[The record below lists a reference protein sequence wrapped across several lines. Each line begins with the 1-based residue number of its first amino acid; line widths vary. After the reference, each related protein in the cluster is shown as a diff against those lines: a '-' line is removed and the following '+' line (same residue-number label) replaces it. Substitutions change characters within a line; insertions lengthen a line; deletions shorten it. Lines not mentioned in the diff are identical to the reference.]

1 MHTDGNVI
9 IGTKLDTTGFE
20 KELEEIVDFA
30 ADYSGRNTENI
41 MTKYFT
47 EMWETT
53 FKDATDFAADYGGDS
68 GEIFGKNFQEKYI
81 YELNSVEDFAADYGS
96 DSGKA
101 FAENFNKEL
110 EQIEDFAA
118 DDSKGIGKMASDL
131 GEKGKEV
138 GKEFAEEMSEG
149 ASSSSQLINKV
160 LTKGFSKA
168 TGVSE
173 GLLTTV
179 KALLSIGGKIA
190 VIVGVVATVVGIIV
204 GAVKLVKMAI
214 DRLKENNKQFI
225 TDLQYISWAIQQA
238 IAPALDWIG
247 NIVVKIIHLVMKAIK
262 YVAALIKMLT
272 GYNIFDNASAQKFAE
287 NMQNAEESAG
297 GISSDLKDAKKQLAG
312 FDEMNVLTDS
322 SSSGGGGGIGLTST
336 DFTLP
341 TEDFSD
347 LGNEIKNITGFVDDL
362 KKDWKTLGTLVDDTP
377 IEDYIE
383 KYGLYGIAIK
393 GLLQSVY
400 GQWEIFIGQW
410 DIVGG
415 LYDLIV
421 AFFTGDQE
429 GINKALNKMW
439 EGVQLWA
446 KGSQDRVWG
455 VLEILAGLV
464 LGSAETTWNLLK
476 GLFEGIGQWIWDNF
490 LQQIWEDIQ
499 ETFAPEIDFFT
510 SIWEGI
516 KSVIDTAK
524 EIITNVVDTIWSN
537 IEIMINNVKQIV
549 DWVVGEAK
557 KVLEP
562 IFKWVYD
569 KIIKPII
576 TKFDEL
582 WTKIKDGVQVAVDK
596 VKSIFNS
603 VVSFFKGIIDKI
615 IGFFREVGGKVADA
629 IGGTFKNV
637 INNVLKGVETI
648 LNSPIRAING
658 LIGAINK
665 IPGLNLTKLNT
676 FSFPR
681 LAKGGIVN
689 MPGRG
694 VPIGSAIA
702 GERGQEAVLPLTDS
716 QQMELLGQSIGK
728 YITINAN
735 ITNTMNGRVIS
746 KELQKIQAENDF
758 AFNK

>member
-1 MHTDGNVI
+1 MQEDGHVI
-9 IGTKLDTTGFE
+9 IGTELDTKNFE
-20 KELEEIVDFA
+20 KGLD
-30 ADYSGRNTENI
+30 
-41 MTKYFT
+41 KL
-47 EMWETT
+47 
-53 FKDATDFAADYGGDS
+53 TDIAEGK
-68 GEIFGKNFQEKYI
+68 GE
-81 YELNSVEDFAADYGS
+81 
-96 DSGKA
+96 
-101 FAENFNKEL
+101 
-110 EQIEDFAA
+110 
-118 DDSKGIGKMASDL
+118 
-131 GEKGKEV
+131 
-138 GKEFAEEMSEG
+138 EFAEEMGKGTEG
-149 ASSSSQLINKV
+149 ASGLVGKA
-160 LTKGFSKA
+160 LTKGLSKA
-168 TGVSE
+168 TGMSE

-179 KALLSIGGKIA
+179 KALLSVGGKIA
-190 VIVGVVATVVGIIV
+190 VIVGAVAVVGGIIL
-204 GAVKLVKMAI
+204 GAIKLITSAI
-214 DRLKENNKQFI
+214 DRLKNNNKQFI

-247 NIVVKIIHLVMKAIK
+247 NIVVKIIKLVMKAIK
-262 YVAALIKMLT
+262 YVASLIYMLT
-272 GYNIFDNASAQKFAE
+272 GYNIFDNASAQKFAD
-287 NMQNAEESAG
+287 NMKNAEDSAG
-297 GISSDLKDAKKQLAG
+297 GISSNLKDAKKQLTG
-312 FDEMNVLTDS
+312 FDEMNVLQDN
-322 SSSGGGGGIGLTST
+322 SSSGGGGGVGLASM

-341 TEDFSD
+341 SEDFSD
-347 LGNEIKNITGFVDDL
+347 LGNEIKNITGFVDNL
-362 KKDWKTLGTLVDDTP
+362 KKEWKTLGTLVDETP
-377 IEDYIE
+377 LEDYIKE
-383 KYGLYGIAIK
+383 YGLYGISIK
-393 GLLQSVY
+393 GILQSVY

-429 GINKALNKMW
+429 GITNALNKIW
-439 EGVQLWA
+439 EGVELWA

-455 VLEILAGLV
+455 ILEILAGLV

-476 GLFEGIGQWIWDNF
+476 GLFEGIGEWIWTNF
-490 LQQIWEDIQ
+490 LEPIWNDIQ
-499 ETFAPEIDFFT
+499 ETFAPEIEFFKG
-510 SIWEGI
+510 IWEGI

-582 WTKIKDGVQVAVDK
+582 WAKIKDGVQVAVDK

-637 INNVLKGVETI
+637 INGVLGAVERI
-648 LNSPIRAING
+648 LNNPIK
-658 LIGAINK
+658 AINK
-665 IPGLNLTKLNT
+665 LIGKINEIPGLNLTKLNT

-694 VPIGSAIA
+694 IPVGNAIA
-702 GERGQEAVLPLTDS
+702 GERGMEGVIPLTDS
-716 QQMELLGQSIGK
+716 QQMALLGEAIGK
-728 YITINAN
+728 YININATIPVYVGN
-735 ITNTMNGRVIS
+735 RQVAR
-746 KELQKIQAENDF
+746 ELRKIDAENNF
-758 AFNK
+758 AFNR